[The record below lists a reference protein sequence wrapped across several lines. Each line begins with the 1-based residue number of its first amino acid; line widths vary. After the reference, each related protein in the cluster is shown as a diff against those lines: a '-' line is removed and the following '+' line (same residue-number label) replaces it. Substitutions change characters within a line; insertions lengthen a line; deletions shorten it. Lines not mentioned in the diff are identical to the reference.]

1 MSFAGSLVGGIF
13 LTLVPLLL
21 AGAGDWVPILYGG
34 ALLAVVLGVNALP
47 ASVRARLEGGHS

>member
-1 MSFAGSLVGGIF
+1 M
-13 LTLVPLLL
+13 PLLL

-47 ASVRARLEGGHS
+47 PALRARLEGGHA